1 MPRLPQ
7 SDSIFSYHFE
17 RMRWGTP
24 RLYNN
29 NNIYKMKILLFDN
42 YDSFTYNLLHILK
55 ELGADVEVHRNDKIS
70 LEEIERF
77 DKILLSPG
85 PGIPEEAGILLPL
98 IRRYAPTKS
107 ILGVCLGEQ
116 AIGEAFGATLINLTD
131 VHHGVCS
138 DIRIVAKDPI
148 FEGLEPGIRVGR
160 YHSWAVSKENF
171 PDCLEI
177 TAVDTEEGQI
187 MGLRHREYDVRGIQ
201 FHPESVLTP
210 KGKTIIENWLKR

>member
-1 MPRLPQ
+1 M
-7 SDSIFSYHFE
+7 E
-17 RMRWGTP
+17 
-24 RLYNN
+24 
-29 NNIYKMKILLFDN
+29 KVLLFDN

-55 ELGADVEVHRNDKIS
+55 EMGASVEVHRNDQIS
-70 LEEIERF
+70 LDEVERF

-116 AIGEAFGATLINLTD
+116 AIGEAFGAKLVNLTE
-131 VHHGVCS
+131 VHHGECS
-138 DIRIVAKDPI
+138 EVRLTVPDPL
-148 FEGLEPGIRVGR
+148 FEGLESQIHVGR
-160 YHSWAVSKENF
+160 YHSWVVSREAF

-177 TAVDTEEGQI
+177 TAEDLIEGQV
-187 MGLRHREYDVRGIQ
+187 MALRHRTYNVRGIQ

-210 KGKTIIENWLKR
+210 KGKIILRNWLERC